1 MMLTPLEEFGARMAG
16 LVTAEAAALPLHT
29 FLRVAG
35 FLILGIALF
44 FLIMRLER
52 KARQALVRATAPK
65 IGHYVW
71 LAGMLV
77 LLFPVWTRDR
87 NGFWEY
93 LIPILVTLLFFAAEA
108 ALLFWRRAG
117 LALSLVYLWAAL
129 PLKELT
135 VIAVTEKDRAAL
147 STYSPAGMMGVYAAD
162 RYLLDRASALA
173 LAAFC
178 LTVWM
183 AVYYGRR
190 RLLFREEAKR
200 VFCGLSECIRCASPL
215 IGEGDFCPV
224 CGADNSGRGRS
235 ILRKEP
241 LDDMK
246 YCTDCGGILVDGK
259 CAACRSV
266 KRLSEIAKED
276 LKEGVSTGVLS
287 FLKKV
292 LAVILIAAV
301 FILPLAAPDPLSRM
315 TEGSGE
321 EAGEVIALFREWKDD
336 PALSGNGTFRGRFD
350 AARSAFAEKLFG
362 GFDPEGTAR
371 LTYTELYGYIGYL
384 ETAWREAAV
393 LDVMGKAVDGGDASR
408 ANAMERA
415 FLLEEEARV
424 RVLGSGLRFSI
435 SAASAAQDQFQQR
448 AGRAATDS
456 LRFYLSFVP
465 APLLAGACAVLTLAA
480 VLWTILLRRKDPDP
494 SPFVSRAEESPE
506 EGLEASRRE
515 GKKRLRREKL
525 CMLAVGTLTAVL
537 ILGGILTEG
546 TQNAAKPPKASA
558 VFRDAYYTEGALLL
572 EKLAAPADGE
582 AAEGL
587 AQAIGAFRE
596 KLALFEAFDGSGED
610 EETIRE
616 YRGIA
621 EKTDAALALL
631 EEDLAAGKA
640 PGGTS
645 LSETARLIAAGMKA
659 GLEPAIAEAL
669 SAAGDLAE

>member
-1 MMLTPLEEFGARMAG
+1 MTLTPLEEFGARMAR
-16 LVTAEAAALPLHT
+16 LVGAEAAVLPFHT
-29 FLRVAG
+29 ILRIIS
-35 FLILGIALF
+35 LMILGIALF
-44 FLIMRLER
+44 FLILRLER
-52 KARQALVRATAPK
+52 KGRQAFVRATAPK

-71 LAGMLV
+71 LAGMLM

-87 NGFWEY
+87 NGFREY
-93 LIPILVTLLFFAAEA
+93 LIPILVTLLFLAAET

-147 STYSPAGMMGVYAAD
+147 SAYSPAGMMGVYAAD

-200 VFCGLSECIRCASPL
+200 AFCGLSGCVRCASPL
-215 IGEGDFCPV
+215 IGEGSFCPV

-235 ILRKEP
+235 IPRKEP
-241 LDDMK
+241 LDDVK
-246 YCTDCGGILVDGK
+246 YCADCGGVLVDGK

-266 KRLSEIAKED
+266 KRLSEIAKEG
-276 LKEGVSTGVLS
+276 LKEGVSTGALS

-292 LAVILIAAV
+292 LAVILIAAL
-301 FILPLAAPDPLSRM
+301 FLLPLAAPDPLSRM

-321 EAGEVIALFREWKDD
+321 AAGEVIALFREWKDD
-336 PALSGNGTFRGRFD
+336 PSLSGDGTFRGRFD
-350 AARSAFAEKLFG
+350 AARSAFTERLFG
-362 GFDPEGTAR
+362 GFDLEGTGR

-384 ETAWREAAV
+384 DAAWQEAAI
-393 LDVMGKAVDGGDASR
+393 LDAMGKAVDGGDASR
-408 ANAMERA
+408 AKAMEEA
-415 FLLEEEARV
+415 FLSAEEARV
-424 RVLGSGLRFSI
+424 RALGSGLLF
-435 SAASAAQDQFQQR
+435 AVSAAQDHFQQR

-456 LRFYLSFVP
+456 LRFWLSFVP
-465 APLLAGACAVLTLAA
+465 AVLLAGACAVLTPAA
-480 VLWTILLRRKDPDP
+480 VVWTVLLRRKDPDP
-494 SPFVSRAEESPE
+494 SPFVSIAEENPE
-506 EGLEASRRE
+506 EGLDASRRE
-515 GKKRLRREKL
+515 GKKQLRREKL

-537 ILGGILTEG
+537 ILGGILIEG
-546 TQNAAKPPKASA
+546 AQNAAKPPKASA

-572 EKLAAPADGE
+572 EKIAAPADGE
-582 AAEGL
+582 TADGL
-587 AQAIGAFRE
+587 REAVGAFRK
-596 KLALFEAFDGSGED
+596 KLALFETSDASDEE

-616 YRGIA
+616 YRELA

-631 EEDLAAGKA
+631 EEELAAGKA
-640 PGGTS
+640 PGGAS
-645 LSETARLIAAGMKA
+645 LSEAARLIAAGMKA
-659 GLEPAIAEAL
+659 GLEPAITDAL
-669 SAAGDLAE
+669 SAAGDLAG